1 METCGISFSPD
12 RAREKNSQMPRHL
25 ISDAHE
31 WINEIPTVPIYYP
44 AKPQL
49 RERAKHNQRGKKT
62 LLSLT
67 VNNGAQTKS
76 MMPTPERL
84 EFVIFGFSVAKLV
97 EKDIKTSKNV
107 IKFIFFGYIREKK
120 RRPKAPGA
128 VFGTICS
135 RVLTTFYC
143 YFRIQRR
150 RKPLLEHKKFQKI
163 QKINF
168 LAFFSKIGARRA
180 PFF

>member
-1 METCGISFSPD
+1 
-12 RAREKNSQMPRHL
+12 MPRHL

-84 EFVIFGFSVAKLV
+84 DVVIFGFSVAKLV
-97 EKDIKTSKNV
+97 EKDIKTSKKV
-107 IKFIFFGYIREKK
+107 IKFIFFDYFLEKK
-120 RRPKAPGA
+120 TAPEGAGRR
-128 VFGTICS
+128 F
-135 RVLTTFYC
+135 
-143 YFRIQRR
+143 
-150 RKPLLEHKKFQKI
+150 
-163 QKINF
+163 
-168 LAFFSKIGARRA
+168 
-180 PFF
+180 

>member
-1 METCGISFSPD
+1 
-12 RAREKNSQMPRHL
+12 MPRHL

-49 RERAKHNQRGKKT
+49 RERAKHNQRGKET

-84 EFVIFGFSVAKLV
+84 DVVIFGFSVAKLV
-97 EKDIKTSKNV
+97 EKDIKTSKKV
-107 IKFIFFGYIREKK
+107 IKFIFFDYIRENK

-128 VFGTICS
+128 VFSTICS
-135 RVLTTFYC
+135 RVLTTF
-143 YFRIQRR
+143 
-150 RKPLLEHKKFQKI
+150 LL
-163 QKINF
+163 
-168 LAFFSKIGARRA
+168 FFSDSASSKTPIRT
-180 PFF
+180 